1 MDRTIRQKF
10 GINELNP
17 LLNSK
22 ADNLEITSMLNK
34 INNELENRPTNSQL
48 MEILKDKVDKNEF
61 LYYFNSKPTTNDF
74 YNNRKKIEELQKT
87 FENFQNNMHKII
99 GEASQQKSELEDLQ
113 NIIKNK
119 ANLEDVAEALDLKAD
134 SENVFSCI
142 DEIKQSLENKVDK
155 NEMININQELK
166 NNVSKKDLELF
177 KTEIK
182 NDINEAMKNK
192 SDINDFKL
200 ISDAFQDMKLNM
212 TQRIDDIDND
222 LDRLIENIK
231 AQFQSTNILISDID
245 NKKVEN
251 KEIDEMNNLLIKKL
265 DEEKFNSL
273 FAQLKDNVFETINSF
288 KDDYLTN
295 IKIFENK
302 IEEKNE
308 TWSQDYNSI
317 INELNTQNNSINEF
331 INNEKEELNNINE
344 KLQNIANDLNM
355 QNNSSIQKIKEELK
369 KSNINLN
376 EKMNKKL
383 DEQKFDSF
391 ISNIKKEIDSKVS
404 IFNSKKSREELINY
418 VEQKLNN
425 FSENLSKEM
434 NSKTNISEIHQLL
447 NNKADISLLKDK
459 ISFNDF
465 NNLKEYINNIEYELK
480 QKVDIQNF
488 TDYLNTFN
496 SNLDNMH
503 NELLSKADI
512 NEMNQLLSNK
522 VNIEE
527 INQSLNKIKS
537 DMNFKVNKID
547 FNNAMNNQALIN
559 DIICNENQVG
569 RWLWKSGRV
578 NGGYTIPWDT
588 QSVNTSPDNYIWEK
602 DKTIITV
609 IKGGVYQVCLGFYA
623 NKKPIVQIIVN
634 SEMII
639 SANSNNVNGKNNNL
653 NNSMTNNK
661 KIKKMTGISLIDFI
675 ILQDNSKIA
684 VTYNGE
690 EGFGFIG
697 LKKL

>member
-74 YNNRKKIEELQKT
+74 YNNRKKIEELQKN
-87 FENFQNNMHKII
+87 FEHFQNNMHKII
-99 GEASQQKSELEDLQ
+99 AEASQHKSELGDLQ
-113 NIIKNK
+113 NIMKNK

-166 NNVSKKDLELF
+166 NNVSKKYLELF

-404 IFNSKKSREELINY
+404 IFNSKKAGKSSLI
-418 VEQKLNN
+418 
-425 FSENLSKEM
+425 M
-434 NSKTNISEIHQLL
+434 
-447 NNKADISLLKDK
+447 
-459 ISFNDF
+459 
-465 NNLKEYINNIEYELK
+465 
-480 QKVDIQNF
+480 
-488 TDYLNTFN
+488 
-496 SNLDNMH
+496 
-503 NELLSKADI
+503 
-512 NEMNQLLSNK
+512 
-522 VNIEE
+522 
-527 INQSLNKIKS
+527 LNK
-537 DMNFKVNKID
+537 N
-547 FNNAMNNQALIN
+547 
-559 DIICNENQVG
+559 
-569 RWLWKSGRV
+569 
-578 NGGYTIPWDT
+578 
-588 QSVNTSPDNYIWEK
+588 
-602 DKTIITV
+602 
-609 IKGGVYQVCLGFYA
+609 
-623 NKKPIVQIIVN
+623 
-634 SEMII
+634 
-639 SANSNNVNGKNNNL
+639 
-653 NNSMTNNK
+653 
-661 KIKKMTGISLIDFI
+661 
-675 ILQDNSKIA
+675 
-684 VTYNGE
+684 
-690 EGFGFIG
+690 
-697 LKKL
+697 